1 MPEPEF
7 DQLLRFFKALG
18 NESRL
23 KIVGILANREA
34 TVGDLADLLELRE
47 PTVSHHLA
55 ALKELGLVQMR
66 AEGNAHVYALD
77 ERGLLDLRKDVF
89 SRAGMASLVQDV
101 DRASWKQKILQTF
114 VIDDRLTQIP
124 AQHKKRL
131 VILQWLALKFEPGVR
146 YPERALNE
154 VIKRYHPDAAS
165 LRRALVSW
173 KFMAREG
180 GIYWRIPEEEQ
191 LQALSDEATGDE
203 NVLQVL
209 REA

>member
-1 MPEPEF
+1 MPEPAF

-34 TVGDLADLLELRE
+34 TVGDLADLLDLRE
-47 PTVSHHLA
+47 PTVSHHLT
-55 ALKELGLVQMR
+55 ALKEVGLVQMR

-77 ERGLLDLRKDVF
+77 ERGLLELRRDIF
-89 SRAGMASLVQDV
+89 SRAGMASLVKDV

-114 VIDDRLTQIP
+114 VIEDRLTQIP
-124 AQHKKRL
+124 AQRKKRL
-131 VILQWLALKFEPGVR
+131 VIVQWLARKFELGMR
-146 YPERALNE
+146 YPERELNE
-154 VIKRYHPDAAS
+154 IIKRYHPDAAS

-180 GIYWRIPEEEQ
+180 GVYWRVPEVEQ
-191 LQALSDEATGDE
+191 LRALAHEVTGDE

-209 REA
+209 RGE

>member
-1 MPEPEF
+1 MSQPGF

-34 TVGDLADLLELRE
+34 TVGDLADLLDLRA

-66 AEGNAHVYALD
+66 SEGNTHVYWLD
-77 ERGLLDLRKDVF
+77 EDALIGLNKDVF
-89 SRAGMASLVQDV
+89 SRDGMAALVQDV
-101 DRASWKQKILQTF
+101 DASSWKQKVLQTF

-124 AQHKKRL
+124 AQRKKRL
-131 VILQWLALKFEPGVR
+131 VILQWLARRFEPGVR
-146 YPERALNE
+146 YTERELNE
-154 VIKRYHPDAAS
+154 VIKQVHPDASS

-173 KFMAREG
+173 KFMRREG
-180 GIYWRIPEEEQ
+180 GVYWRVPEAEQ
-191 LQALSDEATGDE
+191 LRTLTGELTGDE

-209 REA
+209 R

>member
-1 MPEPEF
+1 MPQPEF

-55 ALKELGLVQMR
+55 ALRELGLVQMR

-77 ERGLLDLRKDVF
+77 EGALIDLKKDVF
-89 SRAGMASLVQDV
+89 SRDGMASLVRDV
-101 DRASWKQKILQTF
+101 DAASWKQKVLQTF

-124 AQHKKRL
+124 AQRKKRL
-131 VILQWLALKFEPGVR
+131 VVLQWLARKFELGTR
-146 YPERALNE
+146 YPERELNQA
-154 VIKRYHPDAAS
+154 IKRYHPDASS

-173 KFMAREG
+173 KFMEREG
-180 GIYWRIPEEEQ
+180 GVYWRVPEPEQ
-191 LQALSDEATGDE
+191 FRALNGDE
-203 NVLQVL
+203 IVLEVL
-209 REA
+209 RG

>member
-1 MPEPEF
+1 MSQPDF

-55 ALKELGLVQMR
+55 ALKELGLVQMWT
-66 AEGNAHVYALD
+66 EGNAHIYALD
-77 ERGLLDLRKDVF
+77 ESALNDLKKDVF
-89 SRAGMASLVQDV
+89 SRSGMAALVQDV
-101 DRASWKQKILQTF
+101 DAASWKQKVLQTF

-124 AQHKKRL
+124 AQRKKQL
-131 VILQWLALKFEPGVR
+131 VVLQWLARKFKLGVR
-146 YPERALNE
+146 YPERELTE
-154 VIKRYHPDAAS
+154 WIKRYHPDAS
-165 LRRALVSW
+165 TLRRALVSW
-173 KFMAREG
+173 KFMERQG
-180 GIYWRIPEEEQ
+180 GVYWRVPVDEQ
-191 LQALSDEATGDE
+191 LRALAGEVTGDQ

-209 REA
+209 REE